1 VGPNKDDMANVED
14 DIQNGFSQVFGW
26 FLVTNKI
33 SDNDF
38 TKHEYI
44 YKKNILEVLN
54 QLNYLVQWE
63 REQERLMKKMQK
75 QIS

>member
-1 VGPNKDDMANVED
+1 MGPNKDDMANVED